1 MTAASF
7 ATADLQD
14 VVDKLTT
21 EEAISLIS
29 GFGFWGTAA
38 VPRLGVPS
46 IKVSDGPNGVRG
58 GFVFNSTP
66 ANCIP
71 CATAL
76 AATWD
81 TELVREI
88 ASNLLA
94 PEVKQRA
101 SSVLLAPTCNIQR
114 SFESFAEDP
123 HLSGHM
129 AAAYINGL
137 QSGGVGACIK
147 HFVANDQEDERMGG
161 DSIMSDRALREIY
174 LYPFMLAEKLA
185 KPMCYMTSYN
195 KLNGTYCSENTYLL
209 QSILRGEWK
218 SEAMV
223 MSDWFGVYGLAPSIN
238 AGVDLEMP
246 GVNKWRE
253 DEKVQ
258 RCIKA
263 KKITV
268 RTVKERAASVL
279 NLVKDLSKTNAEV
292 IDGNGKE
299 HYEKKDADCALM
311 RRVAAESI
319 VLLKNTANILPI
331 KPADSGINKV
341 AIIGPNAKA
350 TAASGGGSAAMR
362 NAYFVS
368 PFDGIVAALPKG
380 VEVKYHEG
388 CAGYNMQ
395 PRLDSQLTTET
406 GEPGLTCFIYSH
418 DEQDR
423 IINTPVRSVG
433 VTETNLFLVDRAFAE
448 GVSTRYTAKFKGKL
462 IPREKDERF
471 RFGLTVNGRA
481 KLYVDG
487 KLVIDNWTRQKRGHT
502 FFGAGTPEKH
512 GETDLKAGVAHEI
525 EIEYRNIRGP
535 ADGDEAEALA
545 RIPPGLRLGG
555 AEVLPEQSV
564 DEAAAIAKDADL
576 AIVVVGLNGDWET
589 EGNDRPHLELPG
601 RTNELVA
608 KVAAVSPKTVVV
620 NQSGSAVAM
629 PWIDQVSGLVHAW
642 YLGNETGNAIADV
655 LFGNVNPSGK
665 MSMTFPK
672 RLEDIPSYGF
682 GAQNGKVRYGEDL
695 YVGYKGY
702 QLRNI
707 APLFP
712 FGYGL
717 SYTTFK
723 YGEAKVSASSSGDFS
738 ATVTVSVTNT
748 GSVAGS
754 EAVQVY
760 VSLPRG
766 QLSHPQQQLKAF
778 KKVKD
783 LAPGKTE
790 EVQFTLDKYAV
801 SYWDDIIHRWRADKG
816 TYTVRVGRSAV
827 ELESEATF
835 EVEKAFEWN
844 GL

>member
-7 ATADLQD
+7 ANADVQD
-14 VVDKLTT
+14 IVDKLTT

-29 GFGFWGTAA
+29 GVGFWWTAA

-58 GFVFNSTP
+58 GFFFNGTP

-76 AATWD
+76 GATWD
-81 TELVREI
+81 TELVSEI

-137 QSGGVGACIK
+137 QSGGVAACIK
-147 HFVANDQEDERMGG
+147 HFVANDQEDERMGS
-161 DSIMSDRALREIY
+161 DSILSDRALREVY

-185 KPMCYMTSYN
+185 KPLSYMTSYN
-195 KLNGTYCSENTYLL
+195 KLNGTHCSENTNLL

-246 GVNKWRE
+246 GDNKWRT

-258 RCIKA
+258 RCISA

-268 RTVKERAASVL
+268 RTIKERAASVL
-279 NLVKDLSKTNAEV
+279 NLVKHLSKTNAEV
-292 IDGNGKE
+292 IDGDGKE
-299 HYEKKDADCALM
+299 TYEKKDADSALM

-319 VLLKNTANILPI
+319 VLLKNTSNILPI
-331 KPADSGINKV
+331 KPADSGIKKI

-350 TAASGGGSAAMR
+350 TVASGGGSASMR
-362 NAYFVS
+362 NAYVVS
-368 PFDGIVAALPKG
+368 PFDGIVAGLPEG

-388 CAGYNMQ
+388 CSGYMLQ
-395 PRLDSQLTTET
+395 PRLDTQLKTDS
-406 GEPGLTCFIYSH
+406 GKSGWTCTVYSH
-418 DEQDR
+418 DEQDNF
-423 IINTPVRSVG
+423 IDKPVESIH
-433 VTETNLFLVDRAFAE
+433 VTETNVFLVDAVFE
-448 GVSTRYTAKFKGKL
+448 GLTTRYTAKCKGKL

-471 RFGLTVNGRA
+471 RFGLAVLGRA

-487 KLVIDNWTRQKRGHT
+487 KLVIDNWTRQKRGRT
-502 FFGAGTPEKH
+502 FFGNGTPEEH
-512 GETDLKAGVAHEI
+512 GEVDLKAGVAHDI
-525 EIEYRNIRGP
+525 EIEFRNIRGP
-535 ADGDEAEALA
+535 ADGDEAETVVSLG
-545 RIPPGLRLGG
+545 PGFRLGG
-555 AEVLPEQSV
+555 AEVLSEQSV

-589 EGNDRPHLELPG
+589 EGYDRSTLELPG

-608 KVAAVSPKTVVV
+608 KVAAANPKTIVV
-620 NQSGSAVAM
+620 NQSGSAVTM
-629 PWIDQVSGLVHAW
+629 PWVDQVPGLVHAW

-655 LFGNVNPSGK
+655 LFGKVNPAGK

-672 RLEDIPSYGF
+672 RLEDVPTYGHF
-682 GAQNGKVRYGEDL
+682 SPQNGKVRYGEDL
-695 YVGYKGY
+695 YVGYKSY
-702 QLRNI
+702 HHRNI
-707 APLFP
+707 TPLFP

-723 YGEAKVSASSSGDFS
+723 YGEAKVSVSSSGDFS

-760 VSLPRG
+760 VSLPTG

-790 EVQFTLDKYAV
+790 EVEFTLDKYAV

-816 TYTVRVGRSAV
+816 TYTVRVGKSAAEV
-827 ELESEATF
+827 ESEATF
-835 EVEKAFEWN
+835 EVAKAFEWN